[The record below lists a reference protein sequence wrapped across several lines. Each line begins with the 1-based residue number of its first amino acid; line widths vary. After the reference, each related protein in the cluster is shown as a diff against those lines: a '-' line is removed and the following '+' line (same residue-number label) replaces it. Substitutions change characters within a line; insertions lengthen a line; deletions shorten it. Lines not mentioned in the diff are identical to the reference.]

1 MKIHHDEQG
10 VFIREYHDL
19 WSFVGLR
26 GWQFVNSWGYS
37 WGYSWIRGSIRGWQ
51 FVNIM
56 TFGHS
61 WVYSWMAIRGSIRG
75 WQFVGCFLGRR
86 DGRVQ
91 DPRRT
96 RPAPYERWAGTRPAP
111 YGIGSLL
118 KAHLK
123 SW

>member
-1 MKIHHDEQG
+1 MRICHYKQKML
-10 VFIREYHDL
+10 IREYHDL
-19 WSFVGLR
+19 WSQRTPV
-26 GWQFVNSWGYS
+26 V
-37 WGYSWIRGSIRGWQ
+37 

-61 WVYSWMAIRGSIRG
+61 WGYSWMAIRE
-75 WQFVGCFLGRR
+75 FVGLFVDGNSWDVFWGGEMGGYKTRAVRDPRRTR

-91 DPRRT
+91 DPRR
-96 RPAPYERWAGTRPAP
+96 TRPAP

-123 SW
+123 S